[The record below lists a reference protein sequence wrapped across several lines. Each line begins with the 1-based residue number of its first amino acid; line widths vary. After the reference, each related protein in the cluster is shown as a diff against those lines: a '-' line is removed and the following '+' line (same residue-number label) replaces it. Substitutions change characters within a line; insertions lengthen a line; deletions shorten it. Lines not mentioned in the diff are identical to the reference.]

1 MKKTMAWLLTALM
14 ALSLLGCGGGSGTA
28 GATESAGMTTG
39 SPSTPGTE
47 DAAASTV
54 TPETAPPPAPPAAEK
69 EPDTIVLPPEA
80 PPPVETVG
88 TETVRYTVSRD
99 AVEETLRATDGTR
112 IAEVRYTLPLL
123 QAVVEVDEEDVIL
136 TEENSDTDLRENAL
150 AVTAAFNAGFDE
162 WRKDNETLKMY
173 AEGDFAQQPDM
184 FREMGMYYADAL
196 EFTSWQTDGLVSIRG
211 SGYSYYGG
219 AHPNTM
225 LPAWNFD
232 LNRGEFITPLAIAAD
247 ETEFR
252 SVVAEE
258 LKVLADER
266 AKGLETEPTVLY
278 WEDYAAILQNWSE
291 TSVSFDTA
299 GMTVSYSPYE
309 LGCYASGSHEFTI
322 SYAFLEPY
330 LSEYG
335 RELLGLTGS

>member
-14 ALSLLGCGGGSGTA
+14 ALSLLGCGGGSGA
-28 GATESAGMTTG
+28 PGAAESAGMTTG

-47 DAAASTV
+47 DAAASTAA
-54 TPETAPPPAPPAAEK
+54 PEPVPSPAPPAAEK
-69 EPDTIVLPPEA
+69 APDTIVLPPDA
-80 PPPVETVG
+80 APPVETVG
-88 TETVRYTVSRD
+88 AEKVRYTVTRD
-99 AVEETLRATDGTR
+99 AVEETIRAVDGTR

-123 QAVVEVDEEDVIL
+123 QAVLEEEETDVPI
-136 TEENSDTDLRENAL
+136 TEENATTDVRKNAL

-173 AEGDFAQQPDM
+173 AEGDFAQQPEM

-196 EFTSWQTDGLVSIRG
+196 EFTAWQTDGLVSIRG